1 MYKIYRYGPEFD
13 IREEAAVI
21 SVPTSQIAESE
32 ATRLNGV
39 AVVQPENGVH
49 EAYLEKAGWTGI
61 FESEGWEPGETRMI
75 YRP

>member
-1 MYKIYRYGPEFD
+1 MYKIYHYPEGFD
-13 IREEAAVI
+13 IRDAKA
-21 SVPTSQIAESE
+21 IAEVSSSELAEKE

-39 AVVQPENGVH
+39 AVVQPENDVH